1 MDKAF
6 DFGANWSDYSR
17 HALTPEHFAQA
28 RRDFARLLVPAGPL
42 EGKTYLDIGFGQ
54 GLGTISAGL
63 EGALLYGVDINP
75 KCRDV
80 LLRNAQALAPEASL
94 APEVMVGS
102 ILDPGVVAKL
112 TDWQPQGYDIVH
124 SWGVLHHTGDMWTAI
139 SNAISLARPNGI
151 FVLAIYNTHWSS
163 APWTAIKRAYVHS
176 PKWIQKALNLFFV
189 PVIYLAKLA
198 VTRRN
203 PLTKDR
209 GMDFYY
215 DVVDWIGGYPYEH
228 ATSDEITTFLAKD
241 GFELVHFNPAEV
253 PTGCNEYVFRRS
265 V

>member
-6 DFGANWSDYSR
+6 DFGENWSDYSR
-17 HALTPEHFAQA
+17 HALTQERFAQA
-28 RRDFARLLVPAGPL
+28 RIDFNALLAPAAPL
-42 EGKTYLDIGFGQ
+42 NGKTYLDIGFGQ

-63 EGALLYGVDINP
+63 EGAQIYGVDINP
-75 KCRDV
+75 KCRGV
-80 LLRNAQALAPEASL
+80 LMRNTKALAPDAAL
-94 APEVMVGS
+94 TPQVAVGS
-102 ILDPGVVAKL
+102 ILDPEVVATL
-112 TDWQPQGYDIVH
+112 AGWQPHGYDVVH

-139 SNAISLARPNGI
+139 ANSISLARPDGI

-163 APWTAIKRAYVHS
+163 AAWAVIKRTYVHV
-176 PKWIQKALNLFFV
+176 PKAVQKLMKAFFV

-203 PLTKDR
+203 PLTKNR

-228 ATSDEITTFLAKD
+228 ATRQEVEAFLAKQ
-241 GFELVHFNPAEV
+241 GFSLVSFNAAEV
-253 PTGCNEYVFRRS
+253 PTGCNEFVFRRGP
-265 V
+265 